1 MCSKPI
7 CLMSLPEKEIRTDTL
22 RDPCEDAQ
30 RRRLST
36 SQGERPWKESTL
48 LLTLRA
54 QIYNLQNREKNYFWL
69 FKLPSLWNGSLNKLK
84 HSLVVIL
91 GFGLLYFSW
100 WLEPN
105 LLLLR
110 DSLLFTLPPRLLTQ
124 EGMSPPPSSRL
135 WPPHIPLFFWHVTPL
150 LILFLLLTRSNR

>member
-36 SQGERPWKESTL
+36 SQGERPWKESPL

-110 DSLLFTLPPRLLTQ
+110 DSLLFTLPPHCSHRKACPHPLHLDCDLHISHFSSGTSLLY
-124 EGMSPPPSSRL
+124 
-135 WPPHIPLFFWHVTPL
+135 
-150 LILFLLLTRSNR
+150 